1 MRTFISVEEAHD
13 LITQALPG
21 PVSEMVTLGDA
32 LGRVVLEE
40 VISKEAVPAF
50 ENSAMDGFAVQAGD
64 LGPSGGSLERIGE
77 VQAGSWPDT
86 VVVTGTCVEIMTGAP
101 IPEGADAVAPVEWT
115 RREGST
121 IVFDR
126 GLAPGRHVRAAG
138 QDLKP
143 GDHVLAAGSRVG
155 ASELAALINAGQTEV
170 SVGRRPRVSVIS
182 TGDELVPPGP
192 AMLPGQVRNSN
203 GPALAARVPG
213 AGAQLAGEWLAKDVR
228 DDIARVIREGLS
240 KSDVLVFSGG
250 VSMGKYDLVREVLE
264 DLGFE
269 SLFWK
274 VKQRPGKP
282 LAFGTLEGAP
292 VFGLPGNPVSA
303 GVCFDQYV
311 RPALLRMQ
319 GVAAPQRPRWKARL
333 AESYPK
339 PEGLHVFARGVLTS
353 GENGLTVSSTGPQGS
368 NLAMSLV
375 RANCIVHLP
384 AEWDSAPVGAVV
396 ETELVRDLCV

>member
-13 LITQALPG
+13 LITGALPG
-21 PVSEMVTLGDA
+21 PVSEMVTLSDA

-50 ENSAMDGFAVQAGD
+50 ENSAMDGFALRAGD
-64 LGPSGGSLERIGE
+64 LGSSGGSLERIGE
-77 VQAGSWPDT
+77 VQAGSWPESA
-86 VVVTGTCVEIMTGAP
+86 VGPGTCIEIMTGAP

-126 GLAPGRHVRAAG
+126 GLPVGRHVRSAG

-155 ASELAALINAGQTEV
+155 ASELAAVINAGQTELP
-170 SVGRRPRVSVIS
+170 VGRRPQVAVIS

-192 AMLPGQVRNSN
+192 PMLPGQVRNSN

-213 AGAQLAGEWLAKDVR
+213 AGGQVSGEWLARDLR
-228 DDIARVIREGLS
+228 DDIARVIREALS

-250 VSMGKYDLVREVLE
+250 VSMGKYDLVREVL
-264 DLGFE
+264 DALGFQAI
-269 SLFWK
+269 FWK

-282 LAFGTLEGAP
+282 LAFGTLAGTP

-319 GVAAPQRPRWKARL
+319 GATAPNRPRWQARL
-333 AESYPK
+333 AEPYPK
-339 PEGLHVFARGVLTS
+339 PQGLHVFARGVLAS
-353 GENGLTVSSTGPQGS
+353 QADGLTVSSTGPQGS
-368 NLAMSLV
+368 NLSMSLV

-384 AEWDSAPVGAVV
+384 AEWDSAPAGAIV
-396 ETELVRDLCV
+396 ETELVRDA